1 METQMKILNHLFTAG
16 ITASLLAATT
26 STSFAAV
33 NVNGNL
39 QMKSTIYSNPHA
51 EGCDNSD
58 GPYITIKG
66 DITMGGVD
74 ARIIYRNNLKGT
86 HEGETPVI
94 ADVSLVPKGEQIKFA
109 KQPSHGGV
117 GGNPWIYSEYF
128 KKSGNNTESISDQV
142 LLGRCVQGLNPSAL
156 AFLLG
161 TSAQVKVSGDCSGAG
176 GPNITLKGKLALQ
189 GVNNTITFTNN
200 EKGTHTYVEDDISV
214 EVVILD
220 DGESISFTKKPP
232 EGGAGGNPHL
242 YFQFVDGDKV
252 AMTDEIY
259 LGRCNSIGR

>member
-1 METQMKILNHLFTAG
+1 MKILNSIFTAG
-16 ITASLLAATT
+16 LSAGLLAMTT
-26 STSFAAV
+26 STAFSAV
-33 NVNGNL
+33 SVNSNL
-39 QMKSTIYSNPHA
+39 NMKSSVYANPHA
-51 EGCDNSD
+51 EGCDNSN
-58 GPYITIKG
+58 GPYITFKG

-94 ADVSLVPKGEQIKFA
+94 ADVTLVPKGEQIKFA

-117 GGNPWIYSEYF
+117 GGNPWIYAQYS
-128 KKSGNNTESISDQV
+128 KQTGNNTSETISDNI

-161 TSAQVKVSGDCSGAG
+161 TSASVNVSGDCSGAG
-176 GPNITLKGKLALQ
+176 GPDITLKGKLALQ
-189 GVNNTITFTNN
+189 GLKTKLTFTNN
-200 EKGTHTYVEDDISV
+200 EKGTHKYVEDDISV

-220 DGESISFTKKPP
+220 DGESITFSKKPP

-242 YFQFVDGDKV
+242 YFQFVDGDKM